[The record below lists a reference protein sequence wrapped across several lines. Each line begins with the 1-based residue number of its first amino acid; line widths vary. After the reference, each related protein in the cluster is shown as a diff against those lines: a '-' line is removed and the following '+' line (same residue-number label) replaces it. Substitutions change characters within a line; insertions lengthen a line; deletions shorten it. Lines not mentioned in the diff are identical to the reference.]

1 MLRSA
6 KRQPRDEEVTVPVIA
21 PPPMLP
27 PSLPPSEMVVGT
39 VGTYGDQTIKKGKF
53 V

>member
-1 MLRSA
+1 MLRST

-27 PSLPPSEMVVGT
+27 PSSPPSEMMVGT
-39 VGTYGDQTIKKGKF
+39 VGTYGD
-53 V
+53 

>member
-6 KRQPRDEEVTVPVIA
+6 KRQPRDEVTVPVIA

-27 PSLPPSEMVVGT
+27 PSLPPSEMMVGT
-39 VGTYGDQTIKKGKF
+39 VGTYGDQIIKKSKF

>member
-6 KRQPRDEEVTVPVIA
+6 KRQLRDEEVTVPVIA
-21 PPPMLP
+21 PSPMLP
-27 PSLPPSEMVVGT
+27 PSLPPNEMMVGI

>member
-6 KRQPRDEEVTVPVIA
+6 KRQPRDEVTVPVIA

-27 PSLPPSEMVVGT
+27 PSLPPSEMMVGT
-39 VGTYGDQTIKKGKF
+39 VGTYGD
-53 V
+53 

>member
-6 KRQPRDEEVTVPVIA
+6 KRQPRDEEVIVPVIA
-21 PPPMLP
+21 SPPMLP